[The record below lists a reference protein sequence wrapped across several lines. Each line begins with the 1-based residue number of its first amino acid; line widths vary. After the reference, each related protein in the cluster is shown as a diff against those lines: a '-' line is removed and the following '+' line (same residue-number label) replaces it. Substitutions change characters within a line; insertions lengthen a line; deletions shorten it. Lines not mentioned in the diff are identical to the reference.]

1 MGSERSLAMFPE
13 GTRNA
18 DGGLLPLK
26 MGAFALAL
34 QHELPL
40 VPIACIGG
48 DACLPPRTLAM
59 RPGKMTLRV
68 GRTFEPGTPAYESRT
83 ALAGAVKDE
92 LLELLDGA

>member
-1 MGSERSLAMFPE
+1 MFPE

-26 MGAFALAL
+26 KGAFALAL
-34 QHELPL
+34 EHDFPI

-59 RPGKMTLRV
+59 RPGRMTLRV
-68 GRTFEPGTPAYESRT
+68 GRCFEPGTPAFESRT
-83 ALAGAVKDE
+83 TLAEAVKDE